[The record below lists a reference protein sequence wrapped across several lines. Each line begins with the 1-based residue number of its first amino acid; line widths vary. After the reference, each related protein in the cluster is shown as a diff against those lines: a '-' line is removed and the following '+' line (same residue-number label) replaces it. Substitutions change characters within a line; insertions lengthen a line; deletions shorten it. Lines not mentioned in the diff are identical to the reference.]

1 MALAWRVA
9 CRCRRPPR
17 RSVATVAASTDRTAS
32 WSAVLAAAASASTR
46 PPRLYVPDSLTPSL
60 TPGSTLTLDEGET
73 KHARALRLAPG
84 AAVELCDGR
93 GGTVAASVVESPAP
107 TGRRAAGALVTLT
120 ASPVTVPVDT
130 TRPSWTLAVAGVAG
144 GLKGGRGD
152 WVVEKVAELG
162 ATSILPL
169 ATARAPGLSSSDGR
183 GERWARLAH
192 AASKQCLRTRSLD
205 VRPGATLDA
214 MLPAI
219 AAAPLVLVAATGG
232 VPVLD
237 ALAGARDALAS
248 AAGCESFLL
257 VGPEG
262 DWTPAE
268 LEALRDAGALP
279 VGLGE
284 ARLRV
289 ETAALAIL
297 TAAVLRSE

>member
-1 MALAWRVA
+1 MSAWRVA

-17 RSVATVAASTDRTAS
+17 RAVATVAAS
-32 WSAVLAAAASASTR
+32 WSAVLDAAASASTR
-46 PPRLYVPDSLTPSL
+46 PPRLYVPDTLSPAL
-60 TPGSTLTLDEGET
+60 TPGSTLTLDEVET
-73 KHARALRLAPG
+73 RHARALRLAPG

-93 GGTVAASVVESPAP
+93 GGTVAAAVVDTPAS

-120 ASPVTVPVDT
+120 AAPTTVLIDT
-130 TRPSWTLAVAGVAG
+130 SRPAWTLAVAGVAG

-152 WVVEKVAELG
+152 WVVEKAAELG
-162 ATSILPL
+162 AAAILPL
-169 ATARAPGLSSSDGR
+169 ATARAPGTPSSDGR

-205 VRPGATLDA
+205 VRPGASLES

-219 AAAPLVLVAATGG
+219 AAAPIALVAAAGG
-232 VPVLD
+232 VPVLT

-248 AAGCESFLL
+248 ASGRVGFLL

-279 VGLGE
+279 VGLGDS
-284 ARLRV
+284 RLRV

-297 TAAVLRSE
+297 TAAVLR